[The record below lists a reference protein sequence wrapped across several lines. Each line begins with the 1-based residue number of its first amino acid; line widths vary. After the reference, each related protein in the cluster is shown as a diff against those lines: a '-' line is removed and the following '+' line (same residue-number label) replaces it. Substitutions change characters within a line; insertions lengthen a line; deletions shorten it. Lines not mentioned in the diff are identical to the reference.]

1 MTKRVV
7 STAARLQLVTGR
19 LMRMIR
25 RHGAAGLSASQ
36 ISALATIEE
45 WGPLR
50 MSSLATHESLVAPAA
65 TRLVAGLEERT
76 LIRRCAD
83 PADGRAALVSLTPEG
98 SATLAALRRARA
110 VGIEERLATLTASE
124 REVLEQALP
133 ILERLAQS

>member
-1 MTKRVV
+1 MTKRGV

-19 LMRMIR
+19 LMRMFR

-45 WGPLR
+45 WGSLR

-65 TRLVAGLEERT
+65 TRLVGALEERG
-76 LIRRCAD
+76 LIQRCAD

-98 SATLAALRRARA
+98 SATLEALRHARV
-110 VGIEERLATLTASE
+110 VGIETRLATLSAAE
-124 REVLEQALP
+124 RQVLERALP
-133 ILERLAQS
+133 ILERLAQP

>member
-50 MSSLATHESLVAPAA
+50 MNSLATHESLVAPAA

-76 LIRRCAD
+76 LIQRCAD

-98 SATLAALRRARA
+98 AATLAALRRARS
-110 VGIEERLATLTASE
+110 VGIEARLAALTTSE
-124 REVLEQALP
+124 RQVLEQALP